1 MSPNPIRVFYDDLY
15 LYQEF
20 SQPVEGQ
27 AAPVVFKIATG
38 ARPEYAELAAH
49 IEKVFAEAY
58 APQGGGSADNPADAE
73 QAAAAAFAA
82 AFSSGAKPAG
92 LPAEHYAEH
101 TLFVTGMGTVW
112 HLEYHDF
119 PEPILYVLV
128 EPLKSARRETFLST
142 QAILYDQEYE
152 VNGQD
157 YLVTS
162 LRGNYADFPS
172 YSPFWLDKEVPG
184 LLVFDCGALLKLG
197 AVFRKAER
205 GEGNRLDAEPF
216 FRRAVAPLF
225 LASLFLNSAR

>member
-1 MSPNPIRVFYDDLY
+1 MNPIRVFYDDLY

-38 ARPEYAELAAH
+38 AKPEYAELAAH

-58 APQGGGSADNPADAE
+58 APKDGGAADPE

-82 AFSSGAKPAG
+82 ALGSGTKPAG

-101 TLFVTGMGTVW
+101 TLFVTKMGTVW

-119 PEPILYVLV
+119 PEPVLFV
-128 EPLKSARRETFLST
+128 LAEPLKSARREALLST
-142 QAILYDQEYE
+142 RAILYDQPYE
-152 VNGQD
+152 VSGQE
-157 YLVTS
+157 YIVTS
-162 LRGNYADFPS
+162 LRGNYADFPA
-172 YSPFWLDKEVPG
+172 YSPFWLDKDAPG
-184 LLVFDCGALLKLG
+184 LAVFRRDELLKLG

-216 FRRAVAPLF
+216 FRRAAAPLW
-225 LASLFLNSAR
+225 LVSLFWNCAR

>member
-1 MSPNPIRVFYDDLY
+1 MSSNPIRVFYDDLY

-38 ARPEYAELAAH
+38 ARPEYAGLAAH

-58 APQGGGSADNPADAE
+58 APQGGESADHPAGAE
-73 QAAAAAFAA
+73 QAAAAFAA

-101 TLFVTGMGTVW
+101 TLFVTKMGTVW

-216 FRRAVAPLF
+216 FRRAVAPLI